1 MNAPWRQSLGP
12 ARKSLNG
19 LLRTRLAAA
28 LVAPHDVDDY
38 LALVD
43 PTWSVREVRARIVRI
58 EWPARRTVS
67 LWLAPNEMWR
77 GFRAGQYVNLSVRAG
92 GVRYTRCFSI
102 SSAPEDGASLRVT
115 IQLVPDGRVS
125 EWVWQHAQIGDVVEL
140 SQAAGEFVLPR
151 DVPSELLFV
160 SAGSGITPLMSMMR
174 HLAHARHTGRVHW
187 IHYARHEVIFA
198 DELAQLAASEPGL
211 KLHLHVLRRG
221 EASSA
226 RRQFSELQLQRA
238 VPNWRQCEAFVC
250 GPTRLMDAV
259 RSLWQR
265 HALERRLHL
274 EYFQP
279 PARIAR
285 VVRGADEAGAAVPQ
299 HRVVFQK
306 SGTEHAGESS
316 CSLLEQAEAA
326 GLHPEH
332 GCRMGICRSCVCRK
346 VSGVVRNQVTGQVS
360 GAPDEDIQLCI
371 STPCSTV
378 VLDL

>member
-1 MNAPWRQSLGP
+1 MNVPWSQSLGP
-12 ARKSLNG
+12 ARKPLNG

-38 LALVD
+38 LALDD
-43 PTWSVREVRARIVRI
+43 PTWSVREVRARIARI
-58 EWPARRTVS
+58 EWPTRRSVS

-102 SSAPEDGASLRVT
+102 SSAPEDGALLRLT
-115 IQLVPDGRVS
+115 IQLVPDGRIS
-125 EWVWQHAQIGDVVEL
+125 EWVWQDAQIGDVVEL

-151 DVPSELLFV
+151 VVPPEVLFV
-160 SAGSGITPLMSMMR
+160 SGGSGITPLMSMMR
-174 HLAHARHTGRVHW
+174 HLAQTRHTGRVHW

-198 DELAQLAASEPGL
+198 DELAQLDAAEPGL
-211 KLHLHVLRRG
+211 KLHLHTLRRG
-221 EASSA
+221 EASCT

-238 VPNWRQCEAFVC
+238 VPHWRQCETFVC

-265 HALERRLHL
+265 HALERHLHV

-279 PARIAR
+279 VARAAR
-285 VVRGADEAGAAVPQ
+285 TEAERGTDVLQ
-299 HRVVFQK
+299 HRLVFQK
-306 SGTEHAGESS
+306 SGAEHAGRST

-326 GLHPEH
+326 GLHPAH
-332 GCRMGICRSCVCRK
+332 GCRMGVCRSCVCRK
-346 VSGVVRNQVTGQVS
+346 VSGVVRNVVTGQVS